1 MRHLFELVF
10 VCALGVAPLV
20 GCSETAGD
28 GGSGGTGGSG
38 GSVGSGGQGG
48 TSCPALACLQVAE
61 TCESASVE
69 PIEACCELP
78 TPPAQVNACI
88 GDESTS
94 NPSSCGTTGV
104 TTVYRLTSLELAADC
119 NVGFN
124 LDGCDGRFCAP
135 PRSPSEGIDG
145 VDNALSVIDGQG
157 AISQLFADALCGST

>member
-124 LDGCDGRFCAP
+124 LDGCDAMRPIDTRARHPARLRIEPGRTV
-135 PRSPSEGIDG
+135 RQHRHLGG
-145 VDNALSVIDGQG
+145 R
-157 AISQLFADALCGST
+157 T